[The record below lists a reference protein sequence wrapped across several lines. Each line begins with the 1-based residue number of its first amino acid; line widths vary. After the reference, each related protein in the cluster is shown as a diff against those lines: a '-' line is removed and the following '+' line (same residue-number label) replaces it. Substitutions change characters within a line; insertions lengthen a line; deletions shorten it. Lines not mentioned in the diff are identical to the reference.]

1 MSSEDRSNEML
12 NRLHSVVYGNG
23 AEGILTRL
31 ARIEE
36 RIENIGK
43 ELERSQEETLR
54 RMETR
59 LRWAIALIPS
69 FIYVLMNILL
79 KVLEHHH

>member
-1 MSSEDRSNEML
+1 
-12 NRLHSVVYGNG
+12 
-23 AEGILTRL
+23 
-31 ARIEE
+31 
-36 RIENIGK
+36 
-43 ELERSQEETLR
+43 
-54 RMETR
+54 METR